1 MSGIRFLLAPA
12 IGYMTV
18 KGLFMPG
25 LVTFAFASVLD
36 FCDGYVARHFNQRS
50 RLGTLI
56 DPVADKTLM
65 ICLAASMGYVG
76 LVHAPVA
83 ALIIG
88 KDVLMGLGFFALA
101 WKHGYRSPKQMV
113 AMVKALEVKPS
124 MLGKTNTAL
133 QMVLF
138 ILGMCRPLWGIPSVQ
153 LFLPLEGIVSLT
165 TVGTLLSYAMT
176 VNKAVKWDVV
186 DRVVKG
192 GEVKSDEVLM
202 KGSEMKSDEVLMKG
216 SEMKSDEVLMKGSE
230 MESSE
235 NVKNELMKEENPV
248 MKEKSVVTEKKEPS
262 MKQKDDI
269 EQENKDETEKDNE
282 TTQNNKF
289 N

>member
-1 MSGIRFLLAPA
+1 
-12 IGYMTV
+12 
-18 KGLFMPG
+18 
-25 LVTFAFASVLD
+25 
-36 FCDGYVARHFNQRS
+36 
-50 RLGTLI
+50 
-56 DPVADKTLM
+56 
-65 ICLAASMGYVG
+65 
-76 LVHAPVA
+76 
-83 ALIIG
+83 
-88 KDVLMGLGFFALA
+88 
-101 WKHGYRSPKQMV
+101 
-113 AMVKALEVKPS
+113 
-124 MLGKTNTAL
+124 
-133 QMVLF
+133 MVLF

-192 GEVKSDEVLM
+192 GEMKGDEVLM
-202 KGSEMKSDEVLMKG
+202 KGSEME
-216 SEMKSDEVLMKGSE
+216 SDEVLMKGSE

-282 TTQNNKF
+282 TTQNNRF

>member
-1 MSGIRFLLAPA
+1 M
-12 IGYMTV
+12 M
-18 KGLFMPG
+18 
-25 LVTFAFASVLD
+25 
-36 FCDGYVARHFNQRS
+36 
-50 RLGTLI
+50 
-56 DPVADKTLM
+56 
-65 ICLAASMGYVG
+65 
-76 LVHAPVA
+76 
-83 ALIIG
+83 
-88 KDVLMGLGFFALA
+88 
-101 WKHGYRSPKQMV
+101 
-113 AMVKALEVKPS
+113 
-124 MLGKTNTAL
+124 
-133 QMVLF
+133 LF

-192 GEVKSDEVLM
+192 GEVKRGEV
-202 KGSEMKSDEVLMKG
+202 KSDEVLMKG

>member
-1 MSGIRFLLAPA
+1 
-12 IGYMTV
+12 
-18 KGLFMPG
+18 
-25 LVTFAFASVLD
+25 
-36 FCDGYVARHFNQRS
+36 
-50 RLGTLI
+50 
-56 DPVADKTLM
+56 
-65 ICLAASMGYVG
+65 
-76 LVHAPVA
+76 
-83 ALIIG
+83 
-88 KDVLMGLGFFALA
+88 
-101 WKHGYRSPKQMV
+101 
-113 AMVKALEVKPS
+113 
-124 MLGKTNTAL
+124 
-133 QMVLF
+133 MVLF

-176 VNKAVKWDVV
+176 VNKAVKWDIV
-186 DRVVKG
+186 DKVVKG
-192 GEVKSDEVLM
+192 GEM
-202 KGSEMKSDEVLMKG
+202 KG
-216 SEMKSDEVLMKGSE
+216 DEVLMKGSE

>member
-1 MSGIRFLLAPA
+1 M
-12 IGYMTV
+12 
-18 KGLFMPG
+18 
-25 LVTFAFASVLD
+25 
-36 FCDGYVARHFNQRS
+36 
-50 RLGTLI
+50 
-56 DPVADKTLM
+56 
-65 ICLAASMGYVG
+65 
-76 LVHAPVA
+76 
-83 ALIIG
+83 
-88 KDVLMGLGFFALA
+88 
-101 WKHGYRSPKQMV
+101 
-113 AMVKALEVKPS
+113 
-124 MLGKTNTAL
+124 
-133 QMVLF
+133 LF

-192 GEVKSDEVLM
+192 GEVKRGEV
-202 KGSEMKSDEVLMKG
+202 KSDEVLMKG

>member
-1 MSGIRFLLAPA
+1 
-12 IGYMTV
+12 
-18 KGLFMPG
+18 
-25 LVTFAFASVLD
+25 
-36 FCDGYVARHFNQRS
+36 
-50 RLGTLI
+50 
-56 DPVADKTLM
+56 
-65 ICLAASMGYVG
+65 
-76 LVHAPVA
+76 
-83 ALIIG
+83 
-88 KDVLMGLGFFALA
+88 
-101 WKHGYRSPKQMV
+101 
-113 AMVKALEVKPS
+113 
-124 MLGKTNTAL
+124 
-133 QMVLF
+133 MVLF

-202 KGSEMKSDEVLMKG
+202 KGGEMKGDEVLMKG
-216 SEMKSDEVLMKGSE
+216 SKMGSN
-230 MESSE
+230 E
-235 NVKNELMKEENPV
+235 NVKNEVMKEENPV
-248 MKEKSVVTEKKEPS
+248 MKEKSVATEKKEPS